1 MEAATP
7 LRQPH
12 VRTAGDR
19 LVVDALVVED
29 ECAVRLVR
37 EREQSGEDTVRAVTD
52 AIEIGARVLDREQ
65 AAANAEYVRT
75 EFERTSR
82 ALETEFTEKARTVA
96 EFFGAKVDEVF
107 GPEGQQAKELEKLFS
122 DGSTGSV
129 QNRVRELVAETMAKS
144 REDLMRAFTSGDA
157 SNPLADFKNAT
168 TRTIEAFDRRQ
179 HATQQQLLGQM
190 AQLEKQLQALQA
202 EKEKLEAVDAER
214 EKGTAKGRTFE
225 QGVADALDALAL
237 AQGDDAEAVGDLA
250 GAGGKTG
257 DVLVSIDA
265 CNGPARGRIVF
276 EAKDRRLSKP
286 QALTE
291 LDRALEQR
299 SADFAVLV
307 VPTEEEIPAK
317 LQGLREY
324 AGDKLIVA
332 LDPDGPADLALELAY
347 RLARARVLMKRSDVE
362 GVDAGAVRG
371 AVERALQAMD
381 EVRKVKG
388 QLTGAK
394 TSIDNAYELVDGMA
408 GRVRAHLDEIDV
420 LARAGDPSDRGQM
433 ELG

>member
-7 LRQPH
+7 LRHPN

-37 EREQSGEDTVRAVTD
+37 EREQSGEDAARTVVD

-65 AAANAEYVRT
+65 AAANTEFVKT
-75 EFERTSR
+75 EFERASR
-82 ALETEFTEKARTVA
+82 QLEVEFTDKARKVA
-96 EFFGAKVDEVF
+96 EHFGTKVDEVF
-107 GPEGQQAKELEKLFS
+107 GPDGQQAKELEKLFS

-129 QNRVRELVAETMAKS
+129 QNRVRELVAETMARS
-144 REDLMRAFTSGDA
+144 REDLIRAFTSGDA
-157 SNPLADFKNAT
+157 SNPLAEFKNAT
-168 TRTIEAFDRRQ
+168 TRTIERAEQRQ
-179 HATQQQLLGQM
+179 HATQQALLGQM
-190 AQLEKQLQALQA
+190 AQLEKQLQALRD

-214 EKGTAKGRTFE
+214 ERGTAKGRSFE
-225 QGVADALDALAL
+225 QLVAEALDALAL
-237 AQGDDAEAVGDLA
+237 GQGDDAEAVGDLK

-257 DVLVSIDA
+257 DVVVSIDA
-265 CNGPARGRIVF
+265 CNGPARGSIVF

-286 QALTE
+286 GALAE
-291 LDRALEQR
+291 LERALEQR

-307 VPTEEEIPAK
+307 VPTEDEIPAK
-317 LQGLREY
+317 LQTLREY
-324 AGDKLIVA
+324 NGDKMVVA
-332 LDPDGPADLALELAY
+332 LDPDDPGGFALEVGY
-347 RLARARVLMKRSDVE
+347 RLARARVLMKRGDVE
-362 GVDAGAVRG
+362 GIDAAAVRDS
-371 AVERALQAMD
+371 VERALQAMA

-394 TSIDNAYELVDGMA
+394 SSIDTAYEIIEAMA
-408 GRVRAHLDEIDV
+408 ARVRQQLEEIDE
-420 LARAGDPSDRGQM
+420 LASAGDSADSQL

>member
-7 LRQPH
+7 LRQPQ
-12 VRTAGDR
+12 VRTAGER

-29 ECAVRLVR
+29 EQAVRLVR
-37 EREQSGEDTVRAVTD
+37 EREQSGEDPVKTVTD
-52 AIEIGARVLDREQ
+52 AIEIGTRVLDREQ
-65 AAANAEYVRT
+65 AAANTEYVKA
-75 EFERTSR
+75 ELERASR
-82 ALETEFTEKARTVA
+82 QVEQEFTEKARNVA

-107 GPEGQQAKELEKLFS
+107 GPDGSQAKELDKLFS

-129 QNRVRELVAETMAKS
+129 QNRVRELVAETMTRS

-179 HATQQQLLGQM
+179 HATHQQLLGQM
-190 AQLEKQLQALQA
+190 AELEKQLHALRA
-202 EKEKLEAVDAER
+202 EKEKLEAVEAER

-225 QGVADALDALAL
+225 QQVAEAVDALAI
-237 AQGDDAEAVGDLA
+237 AQGDDAEAVGDLT

-257 DVLVSIDA
+257 DIVVSIDG
-265 CNGPARGRIVF
+265 CSGPARGRIVF
-276 EAKDRRLSKP
+276 EAKDSRLSKP
-286 QALTE
+286 RALAE
-291 LDRALEQR
+291 LDRALDQR

-317 LQGLREY
+317 LQPLREY
-324 AGDKLIVA
+324 NGDKLMVA
-332 LDPDGPADLALELAY
+332 LDPEGTADLALEIGY
-347 RLARARVLMKRSDVE
+347 RLARARVLMKRGEVE
-362 GVDAGAVRG
+362 GIDAGAVRDS
-371 AVERALQAMD
+371 VERALQAMD
-381 EVRKVKG
+381 EARKVKG

-394 TSIDNAYELVDGMA
+394 SSIDKAYELVEAMA
-408 GRVRAHLDEIDV
+408 ARVRTQLEEIDA
-420 LARAGDPSDRGQM
+420 LARAGSGADREQL